1 MIKRSA
7 IIIAASFLLL
17 SANERA
23 EGINKA
29 EPVGY
34 HVDVL
39 LDSALRN
46 FDSKSLDEKLQIISK
61 FRNTESE
68 ARSRQKSAYVMA
80 RVLNKGGSSD
90 ELKQAIPL
98 YEEASEFAPLY
109 ERSQW
114 HIVDCAN
121 TLGNE
126 PQVRQTLNKIL
137 SKTKSTQEKSRAHYS
152 LAQSYLRASEKD
164 NAQEEFNN
172 AIKAAPESQF
182 ATGSLYYLGQFAF
195 DNKNYELAL
204 KYWRDYLQKSSDG
217 RFARDIANALTGN
230 AEVKLN
236 PADHQA
242 LGDVFYR
249 NSECTRALAE
259 YKNCGDD
266 KNWYKQA
273 DCLLRMRKIQEA
285 KDAFTSGINKY
296 PTDPQSAEAA
306 KTLAR
311 IGTRAEAIAV
321 WKMMLETCPSF
332 ADQALYNL
340 GTRASGDEAV
350 AYFDE
355 LCSKYPKSELAPDAS
370 WWIIWDQI
378 KSGKYAEALPKLK
391 QMALEYETSRFGSK
405 FNFWVGKLEEKLNH
419 KEAAI
424 RQYQHTNSK
433 FGNQYYG
440 WRAYARHA
448 ALVGK
453 SDPGWS
459 TDLSKHLQHYNKYAA
474 HGGWSW
480 PMPPQLVS
488 FTQIASEGGQ
498 TLACLAEL
506 HQWDECLELIPS
518 EKLVELKSLCFAKM
532 NLPLQAINN
541 ETKDL
546 NGRPNSHGKWQIAY
560 PLLHSETIKTEAKAK
575 SVDPF
580 LAQALIREESRYNP
594 GAISSSNALG
604 LMQLLPGTAMG
615 VAKRLGLPIKS
626 NDDIHR
632 PENNLKL
639 GIDYLG
645 YTLKRFD
652 GQAIFAVASY
662 NGGPNAVASWK
673 KQFPI
678 DDLDIFVENIPF
690 RETRDYV
697 RKVFASYWNYSAIY
711 DDKIEPAKTVS
722 SL

>member
-7 IIIAASFLLL
+7 IIVAASFLLL
-17 SANERA
+17 SSNQRA
-23 EGINKA
+23 DSVNKA
-29 EPVGY
+29 EPAVY

-39 LDSALRN
+39 LDSTLRN
-46 FDSKSLDEKLQIISK
+46 FDSKNLDEKLQIISK
-61 FRNTESE
+61 FHNGESD

-98 YEEASEFAPLY
+98 YEEASAFAPLF
-109 ERSQW
+109 ERTQW

-126 PQVRQTLNKIL
+126 PQVRQTLNTIL
-137 SKTKSTQEKSRAHYS
+137 SKAKSAQEKSRVHYS
-152 LAQSYLRASEKD
+152 LAQSYLRASEKG
-164 NAQEEFNN
+164 NAQEEFTA
-172 AIKAAPESQF
+172 AIKVAPDSQF
-182 ATGSLYYLGQFAF
+182 ATGALYYLGQLAF
-195 DNKNYELAL
+195 DSKNYDSCL
-204 KYWRDYLQKSSDG
+204 KYWREYLQKSADG
-217 RFARDIANALTGN
+217 RFARDIAVALGST
-230 AEVKLN
+230 AELN
-236 PADHQA
+236 LTPADHQMM
-242 LGDVFYR
+242 GDIFYK

-259 YKNCGDD
+259 YKVSGDD

-285 KDAFTSGINKY
+285 KDAFTSGINKH
-296 PTDPQSAEAA
+296 PTDPLAAEAA

-311 IGTRAEAIAV
+311 IGTKADAIAV
-321 WKMMLETCPSF
+321 WRMMLENCPTF

-340 GTRASGDEAV
+340 GTRASGDEAI

-378 KSGKYAEALPKLK
+378 KSGKYAEALPHLK
-391 QMALEYETSRFGSK
+391 QMAALYDSSRYGSK

-424 RQYQHTNSK
+424 HQYQLTHSK

-440 WRAYARHA
+440 WRANARHN
-448 ALVGK
+448 ALTGK

-459 TDLSKHLQHYNKYAA
+459 TDLNRHLQLYSKYSAQ
-474 HGGWSW
+474 GGWNW
-480 PMPPQLVS
+480 PAPPHLVS
-488 FTQIASEGGQ
+488 YTTIASEGSP
-498 TLACLAEL
+498 TLAVLVEM
-506 HQWDECLELIPS
+506 HQWDECLELIPAD
-518 EKLVELKSLCFAKM
+518 KLTELKSLCYAKI
-532 NLPLQAINN
+532 NLPMQAINN
-541 ETKDL
+541 ATRDL
-546 NGRPNSHGKWQIAY
+546 KGHPDKHEKWQLAY
-560 PLLHSETIKTEAKAK
+560 PLLHSETIKAEAKAK
-575 SVDPF
+575 NVDPF

-594 GAISSSNALG
+594 AAVSSSNALG

-626 NDDIHR
+626 NDDIHK

-652 GQAIFAVASY
+652 GQAIYAVASY

-673 KQFPI
+673 KQYSL

-711 DDKIEPAKTVS
+711 DEKNEAAKTVAS
-722 SL
+722 H